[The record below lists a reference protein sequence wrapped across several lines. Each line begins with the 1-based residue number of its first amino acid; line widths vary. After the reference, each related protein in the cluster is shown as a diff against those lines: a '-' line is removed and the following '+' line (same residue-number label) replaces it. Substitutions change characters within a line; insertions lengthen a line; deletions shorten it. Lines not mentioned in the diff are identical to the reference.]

1 MTKDSEV
8 EPELSRQRSQWQGQ
22 GRDQGL
28 EDGDRTPQ
36 HQVQSPPGLAAE
48 GKEEAKGRVWG
59 LQSPSKM
66 GGQQEMAQLSSGW
79 AIYGTRK
86 DLTLS

>member
-1 MTKDSEV
+1 MIEGLRGGTRATGRGANGRVRVETKGWKMGT
-8 EPELSRQRSQWQGQ
+8 EPSKTRSK
-22 GRDQGL
+22 
-28 EDGDRTPQ
+28 
-36 HQVQSPPGLAAE
+36 PPGLAAE
-48 GKEEAKGRVWG
+48 GKEKPREGSGGSRVQAKT
-59 LQSPSKM
+59 